1 MRNIKSIVI
10 LDLYGGEDSKR
21 IKNTIKK
28 QIKEGPEIHGHW
40 YHFLKIDGANYF
52 YQCKQGRTALKKWL
66 RM

>member
-52 YQCKQGRTALKKWL
+52 TSASKDGLH
-66 RM
+66 